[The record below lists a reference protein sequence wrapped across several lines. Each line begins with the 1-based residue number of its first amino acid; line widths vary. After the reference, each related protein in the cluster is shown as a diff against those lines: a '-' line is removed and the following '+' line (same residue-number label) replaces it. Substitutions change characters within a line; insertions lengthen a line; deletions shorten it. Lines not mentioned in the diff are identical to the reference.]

1 MVLSGW
7 PRVSETF
14 ALNELLALEEAG
26 MLGLVVA
33 TKAGDDALVQPGCAR
48 LRTPVQVLAAGDAAA
63 QAAEL
68 VALAAG
74 TAIDGVHGYFAHRPA
89 DVAERAARAL
99 GVRHGFSSHAL
110 DVRKV
115 TRDELAARAASAAV
129 VVACNQDVAASLAE
143 AGADVHLLPHGVD
156 ATTFTPAAGGAATAA
171 ADAPLELVAVGR
183 LVAKKGFD
191 VLLAALAE
199 VRRPYRLRI
208 VGDGPERAALEKAA
222 ADHGVL
228 GAVTFAGRCTHAEL
242 PGLLRSADVVVAPS
256 VVDANGDRDGLPNV
270 VLEAMA
276 CGRAVVASDVAA
288 IATAVRP
295 GHTGVLVPPRR
306 PDALAAAID
315 ALAASPAERDRLGRN
330 ARACVE
336 DEFELSR
343 CTARFV
349 HALEV
354 AYG

>member
-1 MVLSGW
+1 MLSGW

-26 MLGLVVA
+26 LLAAVVA
-33 TKAGDDALVQPGCAR
+33 TKPGDTELVQPACAR
-48 LRTPVQVLAAGDAAA
+48 LRTPVHVLAPGDAAA

-68 VALAAG
+68 VARC
-74 TAIDGVHGYFAHRPA
+74 DGLVDAFHGYFAHRPA
-89 DVAERAARAL
+89 EVAALAAGAL
-99 GVRHGFSSHAL
+99 GVRYGFSSHAL

-115 TRDELAARAASAAV
+115 SAAELAARAAGAAV
-129 VVACNQDVAASLAE
+129 VIGCNGDVAASLAA

-156 ATTFTPAAGGAATAA
+156 ASVFTPAAEPDVPAAGA
-171 ADAPLELVAVGR
+171 PIELVAVGR

-191 VLLAALAE
+191 VLIAALGAM
-199 VRRPYRLRI
+199 RSPYRLRL
-208 VGDGPERAALEKAA
+208 VGDGPERAALEKLAA
-222 ADHGVL
+222 YHGVV
-228 GAVTFAGRCTHAEL
+228 GNVTFAGRCTHAEL
-242 PGLLRSADVVVAPS
+242 PALLRSADVVVAPS

-295 GHTGVLVPPRR
+295 GRTGVLVPPGRA
-306 PDALAAAID
+306 DALAAAID
-315 ALAASPAERDRLGRN
+315 ALAAEPAERDRLGRA

-336 DEFELSR
+336 EEFELSS

-349 HALEV
+349 HELEV